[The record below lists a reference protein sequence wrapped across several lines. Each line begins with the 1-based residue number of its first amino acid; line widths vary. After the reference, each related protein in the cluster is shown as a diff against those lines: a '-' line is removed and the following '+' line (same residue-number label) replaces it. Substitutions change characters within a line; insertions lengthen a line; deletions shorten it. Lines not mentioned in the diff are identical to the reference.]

1 MSLKQSIVNQW
12 YQRTPGILRLLTPL
26 SWLVEKWVAKRFSE
40 RQLGLVNGVPVIV
53 IGNISVGGTGKTP
66 LIGSLIAHFK
76 SKNLRV
82 AVITRGYGGALSGQ
96 QVVKVNCDHTAVEVG
111 DEPLIHF
118 TRGAAV
124 FLCAQRSKAAEL
136 ASRECDI
143 ILADD
148 GLQHYGLV
156 RTVEVCVLDGE
167 RRLGNGQLLPVGP
180 LREPASRLDSCDL
193 VVVNHGERIDTAKFV
208 GHHAEF
214 DMKVASGELRSV
226 HDKSLQ
232 AKPKH
237 RVTLISGIGNPARFE
252 DTVSSLGI
260 EWDQHIRFGD
270 HHTYRTFDFDDAESQ
285 VLMTEKDAVKVAS
298 IAPLS
303 SLYITITTELSSDF
317 YTQLDALLSH
327 KQQEFS

>member
-1 MSLKQSIVNQW
+1 MSLQQSIVNQW
-12 YQRTPGILRLLTPL
+12 YQRTPGILRLLAPL
-26 SWLVEKWVAKRFSE
+26 SWLVAKWVAKRFRS

-66 LIGSLIAHFK
+66 LIGSLIAHFQ

-82 AVITRGYGGALSGQ
+82 GVITRGYGGVLSGQ
-96 QVVKVNCDHTAVEVG
+96 QVVKVRREHSAFEVG

-118 TRGAAV
+118 SRGAAV

-156 RTVEVCVLDGE
+156 RTLEICVLDGE
-167 RRLGNGQLLPVGP
+167 RRLGNGRLLPMGP

-193 VVVNHGERIDTAKFV
+193 VVVNHGKRIDAKKTG

-214 DMKVASGELRSV
+214 QMTVAPGEFRLV
-226 HDKSLQ
+226 HDMSPQ
-232 AKPKH
+232 AKPTC

-252 DTVSSLGI
+252 DTVNSLGI

-270 HHTYRTFDFDDAESQ
+270 HHTYRTFDFDEAESQ
-285 VLMTEKDAVKVAS
+285 LLMTEKDAVKVVS
-298 IAPLS
+298 IAPVP
-303 SLYITITTELSSDF
+303 SLYITITTELSGDF
-317 YTQLDALLSH
+317 YKQLDALLSH